1 MLAVMLGV
9 MLARLTGVMGGVRG
23 MAVRR
28 MGMMCGLLVRVRLVM
43 LGGLAMMLGGV
54 LVMLGRGVVMLYDL
68 VLGHDALHRWAAT
81 ATESLRSNSR
91 KAMLHVREG
100 RW

>member
-9 MLARLTGVMGGVRG
+9 VLAGLAGVMGGVRG

-28 MGMMCGLLVRVRLVM
+28 MGVMGGFLVRIRFVM
-43 LGGLAMMLGGV
+43 LGGLAMMLGCV

-68 VLGHDALHRWAAT
+68 VLGHDALQPLRNDYESVAT
-81 ATESLRSNSR
+81 SQL
-91 KAMLHVREG
+91 
-100 RW
+100 

>member
-9 MLARLTGVMGGVRG
+9 MLARLAGMMGGVRG

-28 MGMMCGLLVRVRLVM
+28 VRVMCGLLVRVRFVM

-68 VLGHDALHRWAAT
+68 VLGHDALHP
-81 ATESLRSNSR
+81 LGSNC
-91 KAMLHVREG
+91 E
-100 RW
+100 